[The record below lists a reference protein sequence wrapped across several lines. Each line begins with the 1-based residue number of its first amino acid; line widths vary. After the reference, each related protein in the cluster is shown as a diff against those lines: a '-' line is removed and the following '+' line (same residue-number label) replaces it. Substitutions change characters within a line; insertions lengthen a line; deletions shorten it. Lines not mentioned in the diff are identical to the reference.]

1 MMKYLGLI
9 PARGGSKGV
18 PRKNIKM
25 ICGHPLIAWTI
36 RAARDSRLLD
46 QVLVSTEDEEIAE
59 VSRAY
64 GAEVLRRPPELAADD
79 TISRDVIAH
88 ALKETGAGHSVL
100 LQATSPVR
108 SPGLLDRVIGA
119 FESGRWDSMATGF
132 EQLLYPPH
140 GVEHRRQDIKSVFV
154 NDGSVIVSTRE
165 TVLGQSLFGKRAGTI
180 VTSREENVD
189 IDDEF
194 DFWLAEKVLE
204 RVLGQGWDIAPQRV
218 DR

>member
-1 MMKYLGLI
+1 MTFLGII

-18 PRKNIKM
+18 PRKNIRPM
-25 ICGHPLIAWTI
+25 GGHPLIAWTI
-36 RAARDSRLLD
+36 RAALAARLLD
-46 QVLVSTEDEEIAE
+46 RLVVSTEDQEIAAI
-59 VSRAY
+59 SRLY
-64 GAEVLRRPPELAADD
+64 GAEVLERPVELAGDAAL
-79 TISRDVIAH
+79 SREVIAH
-88 ALKETGAGHSVL
+88 ALAATGADRSVL

-108 SPGLLDRVIGA
+108 SPGLVDRVITA
-119 FESGRWDSMATGF
+119 FKNGLWDSMATGF

-165 TVLGQSLFGKRAGTI
+165 TVLAQSLFGRRAGAL

-204 RVLGQGWDIAPQRV
+204 RALSQGWDIEPRRV
-218 DR
+218 NR

>member
-1 MMKYLGLI
+1 MKYLGLI